1 MKRKLYHKLCEWKSD
16 SNGKT
21 ALLINGAR
29 RVGKSYLCEEFA
41 RNEYESYIL
50 IDFGNVP
57 NEIIDLFDNES
68 YDLDLFFIKLSAFY
82 QVKLYKR
89 KSIIIFDEVQ
99 LLPKARQL
107 IKYLVKDGRYD
118 YIETGSLLSIKMNV
132 EDIIIPSEERHL
144 ELHPMDFEEFLW
156 ALGDD
161 ITIPSLKTFFD
172 SRKPLGN
179 ALHRKILNL
188 YRQYILVGGMPQAVL
203 EYSESKDFEKV
214 DKIKKDILNLYRND
228 VSKYAGI
235 YKNKVISVFDSIP
248 SQLSKKD
255 KRFKITTISKHAKN
269 RNYEDAFIWL
279 DDAMITNSCFNSTDP
294 NVGLKLYADY
304 STRKSFMSDTGLLIT
319 HAFMDKNTL
328 NNQLYRSILLDKLSV
343 NEGMIMENIVAQTF
357 RVNGHSLYFYKRSDH
372 INRQNHIE
380 IDFLIIRG
388 TKISPIEV
396 KSSSYRKHSSLD
408 KFKTKFSKRIGES
421 YIIYQKDLMVKD
433 GVIHIPV
440 YMSMFL

>member
-343 NEGMIMENIVAQTF
+343 NEGMIMENIIAQAF